1 MDIVSLYLYAEQEVE
16 EVLNLRIERQC
27 LKKPI
32 ISAWSSA

>member
-1 MDIVSLYLYAEQEVE
+1 MDSVSLYFLYAEQEVE

-32 ISAWSSA
+32 ISA